1 MVENRQVDEGEE
13 VAEVR
18 MKVLVTGGAGY
29 VGSHSSLALLEA
41 DHEVVVIDDFSNS
54 SPEALNRVGELAG
67 RKVSFIE
74 GDFSDR
80 EILRKLFA
88 EEGDIAAVMHF
99 AAFKAVGESTEKPLA
114 YYRNNVAGAVALL
127 EVMEEF
133 EVRDVVFSSSCT
145 VYGEPETVPLTE
157 DHPVGNVSS
166 PYGRTKFMVEEIL
179 RDLCASDSRWNAAI
193 LRYFNPVGAHPSS
206 RIGENPLGVP
216 ENLVPVIC
224 QVAAGKLEKLSV
236 FGANYPTSDGTCV
249 RDYLHVV
256 DLADA
261 HLKALDKLA
270 EGPGAFA
277 VNLGTGLGTTV
288 LDVAMA
294 FEEVTGRKVPREYV
308 ERRSG
313 DVVEAWADPSFAKE
327 FLGWEAVRDLNEML
341 ADAWR
346 WQSENPRGYD
356 S

>member
-1 MVENRQVDEGEE
+1 
-13 VAEVR
+13 

-29 VGSHSSLALLEA
+29 VGSHSTLALLEA
-41 DHEVVVIDDFSNS
+41 DHEVVVLDDFSNS
-54 SPEALNRVGELAG
+54 SPEALRRVGELAG
-67 RKVSFIE
+67 REVSIVE

-80 EILRKLFA
+80 EILRGLFSGQ
-88 EEGDIAAVMHF
+88 EDIAAVMHF
-99 AAFKAVGESTEKPLA
+99 AAFKAVGESTKKPLA
-114 YYRNNVAGAVALL
+114 YYRNNVAGSIALF

-133 EVRDVVFSSSCT
+133 GVRDVVFSSSCT

-166 PYGRTKFMVEEIL
+166 PYGRTKYMVEEML
-179 RDLCASDSRWNAAI
+179 RDLCPTDSRWNAAI
-193 LRYFNPVGAHPSS
+193 LRYFNPVGAHPSG
-206 RIGENPLGVP
+206 RIGENPLGAP
-216 ENLVPVIC
+216 ENLIPVIC
-224 QVAAGKLEKLSV
+224 QVAAGKLENLSV
-236 FGANYPTSDGTCV
+236 FGADYPTSDGTCV

-270 EGPGAFA
+270 EGPGVFA
-277 VNLGTGLGTTV
+277 VNLGTGRGTTV
-288 LDVAMA
+288 LDVVMA
-294 FEEVTGRKVPREYV
+294 FEEVTGQKVPREYA
-308 ERRSG
+308 ERRPG
-313 DVVEAWADPSFAKE
+313 DVVEAWADSSFAKE
-327 FLGWEAVRDLNEML
+327 FLGWEAARDLNEML